1 MRLARLVVV
10 APPAFVLMVVST
22 CAQPSSPQAT
32 SRSEPPRCAK
42 TFVNAITSSD
52 ATPGVWD
59 CLSPAYQNR
68 LEGQGDRVFA
78 VDVPLWTHYRYLGV
92 DHNIALFDLTV
103 NGTVEPAVYNPPVSH
118 VIMAVYLDSGGKVD
132 RAKAATPS

>member
-1 MRLARLVVV
+1 MDLMRHLVLTPLACILVT
-10 APPAFVLMVVST
+10 AST
-22 CAQPSSPQAT
+22 CASPSSPQAT

-42 TFVNAITSSD
+42 TFVNAITTSD

-78 VDVPLWTHYRYLGV
+78 VDVPLWTRYRYLGA

-118 VIMAVYLDSGGKVD
+118 VIMAVYLDSAGKVD
-132 RAKAATPS
+132 HAKAATPS